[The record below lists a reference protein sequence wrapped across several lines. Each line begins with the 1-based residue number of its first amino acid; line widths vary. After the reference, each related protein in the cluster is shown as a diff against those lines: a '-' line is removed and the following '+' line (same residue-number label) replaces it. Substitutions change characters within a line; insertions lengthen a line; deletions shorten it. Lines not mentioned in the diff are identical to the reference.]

1 MKCPSC
7 GTKNKDGMKFCKICG
22 AQLETP
28 IYGKTGYNDGYI
40 SNFDSG
46 IQNNKKSKKG
56 IAILVIS
63 IIVVILAIGVCF
75 AFLILGNTS
84 NGRENRDDKGAVSS
98 EIDASNNSGA
108 LSDAD
113 KSESVSTSAT
123 IAAMPDFVNKNYISC
138 ESQLNSLGVKVK
150 VNYVFNNNVANGVI
164 ISQSVT
170 KGAEI
175 KQGDTITI
183 VVSKGPDKCPYDYQ
197 QKLRVTADSGSSN
210 ATAVLYEW
218 KNGDW
223 EKISSYSATVGSN
236 GIGETREGS
245 STSPKGIFK
254 LGVVLSAEDVRT
266 NLTVHHVTGS
276 TCVVDDTDSSYYN
289 QIMEIGDVPSGTHYD
304 NIGKSLVN
312 GATYATIYIEHNGNG
327 FSSNGVTKGKGSAI
341 GLRGQNGSLSATYGD
356 VDISSE
362 NMKDLLSKLDPNKKP
377 MIELV
382 AE

>member
-22 AQLETP
+22 AYLETSVN
-28 IYGKTGYNDGYI
+28 KKFGYNDGYI
-40 SNFDSG
+40 SNIHSES
-46 IQNNKKSKKG
+46 QNNKKSKKG
-56 IAILVIS
+56 IVILVIS
-63 IIVVILAIGVCF
+63 IIVVMLAIGACL

-84 NGRENRDDKGAVSS
+84 NGREDRNDKGADSS
-98 EIDASNNSGA
+98 QMDVSNNSAVSSG
-108 LSDAD
+108 SD
-113 KSESVSTSAT
+113 KSESASTAAT
-123 IAAMPDFVNKNYISC
+123 IAPMPDFVNKNFTSC
-138 ESQLNSLGVKVK
+138 ESQLNTLGVKVK
-150 VNYVFNNNVANGVI
+150 VNYAFNDKVANGYI
-164 ISQSVT
+164 ISQSIT

-175 KQGDTITI
+175 KHGDTVTI

-197 QKLRVTADSGSSN
+197 QKLRVTAASGSSN

-223 EKISSYSATVGSN
+223 KKISSYSATVGSN

-245 STSPKGIFK
+245 STSPKGLFK
-254 LGVVLSAEDVRT
+254 LGVVLSSENVNT
-266 NLTVHHVTGS
+266 NLSTYRVTGS
-276 TCVVDDTDSSYYN
+276 TCVVDDMNSSYYN
-289 QIMEIGDVPSGTHYD
+289 QIMEISEVPSGTHYD